1 MSWRRASPYELD
13 RRGTQGRCGI
23 TPGQGWQSLP
33 GGLRH
38 RIANRLYYA
47 AYDAVS
53 ALLFAH
59 GEQPQTH
66 TGVIHLFGMLFIKPG
81 IIDGEMGKLYHNL
94 FTLRHTGDYDDTYSL
109 SEEDVRP
116 YIEPTG
122 KLIKTVDALAR
133 SMI

>member
-1 MSWRRASPYELD
+1 MNLTSEERKAVVESRLDKAGRAYQEA
-13 RRGTQGRCGI
+13 CGI
-23 TPGQGWQSLP
+23 V
-33 GGLRH
+33 GLGFWET
-38 RIANRLYYA
+38 IANRLYYA

-66 TGVIHLFGMLFIKPG
+66 TGVIHLFGLHFIKPG
-81 IIDGEMGKLYHNL
+81 IIDGEMGKLYHDL

-109 SEEDVRP
+109 SEADVRP

-122 KLIKTVDALAR
+122 KLIKIVDALAR
-133 SMI
+133 TMI